1 MDNSKPKTARRSLG
15 DYGEE
20 LARNWYV
27 CHGYEIVD
35 RNVNISHV
43 GEIDLI
49 VSRVFDGCSEYV
61 FSEVKTRSS
70 ARAGEGYESVNYLK
84 RMKMRTCAMSWI
96 DANGLFKLGKIKW
109 RLDVVS
115 IDLSLRT
122 PKVRVF
128 ENVDV

>member
-1 MDNSKPKTARRSLG
+1 MNNSKPKTARRSLG

-20 LARNWYV
+20 LASNWYV
-27 CHGYEIVD
+27 RHGYEIVD

-49 VSRVFDGCSEYV
+49 VSRVFNDCSEYV

-70 ARAGEGYESVNYLK
+70 AKAGEGYESINYLK
-84 RMKMRTCAMSWI
+84 RAKMRNCAMAWI
-96 DANGLFKLGKIKW
+96 DANGLFKSGKIKW

-115 IDLSLRT
+115 IDLSLQT
-122 PKVRVF
+122 SKVRVF
-128 ENVDV
+128 ENIDV